1 MTQDK
6 DVREAVKETRIE
18 AIQMLRKAGAHNGR
32 IFELFQEYYYDE
44 LSDQDIR
51 DLMEEARP
59 QLTQLTYNDLDDDHK
74 ELFKEF
80 KEKYGTSDERI
91 LKSMSKSKRE
101 VREDRLYGSI
111 FMNWD
116 PEAKSEAA
124 EPKRKSLEDRDE
136 HIKYIVERLR
146 KSGADETS
154 IFKILE
160 KMYGTTLFD
169 NQIYK
174 LMNETK

>member
-6 DVREAVKETRIE
+6 DVREAVKKTRIE
-18 AIQMLRKAGAHNGR
+18 AIQMLRKAGTHNGR
-32 IFELFQEYYYDE
+32 IFELLQEYYHDE

-59 QLTQLTYNDLDDDHK
+59 QLTQLTYNDLDDGHK
-74 ELFKEF
+74 ELFKEL
-80 KEKYGTSDERI
+80 KEKYGASDESI
-91 LKSMSKSKRE
+91 LKSMSKSRRDARE
-101 VREDRLYGSI
+101 NELYGSM

-116 PEAKSEAA
+116 PEAKSEVA
-124 EPKRKSLEDRDE
+124 EPKRKNLEDRDE
-136 HIKYIVERLR
+136 HIKNMVERLR
-146 KSGADETS
+146 KSGTDETS